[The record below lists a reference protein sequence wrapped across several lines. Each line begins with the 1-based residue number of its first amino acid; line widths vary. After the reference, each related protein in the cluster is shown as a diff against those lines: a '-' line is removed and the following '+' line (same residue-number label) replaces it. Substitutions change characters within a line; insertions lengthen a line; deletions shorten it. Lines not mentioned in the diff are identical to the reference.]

1 MGFGN
6 ELINA
11 HETASGIARLE
22 TDRFDHATA
31 SNNSQNLR
39 AMITSLAGDGGGY
52 ILIPPGRFYLGAI
65 TPESEAITEIVSDLR
80 VDPRVTLI
88 FMPGGQLV
96 PLSYAP
102 GDPGYRRPRWQSD
115 TERYKVRIE
124 VQGFIEAGVQQIFD
138 VFIDRNLTDIGG
150 MSAEAGTV
158 FFTRPLV
165 GQIYPEW
172 FGAVPAKGDPDAL
185 TPDQVR
191 RTTKALQAA
200 LDAAHGRMALPDFH
214 ASGSAIGT
222 VTHYVLASGSDG
234 FAPGPLNGR
243 AIVSNGRTILDSD
256 TGAPL
261 DRQMETS
268 TASELLLFN
277 FAAAASRPAIP
288 VVLSN
293 DYVIDDELWVGVP
306 RNAESQPR
314 PLLERVFSPRNGSGF
329 VLRGNRGASNS
340 PSGNARIIARRG
352 AVFTGQSQG
361 SASKYPDD
369 HPGAVGVFSS
379 RPLYDDASM
388 LSIRGTSGFTVQDVT
403 FAANGV
409 APRCVTVADT
419 GGGLQNGGFDG
430 CGFLR
435 ASAELVHCG
444 AELRLPDG
452 ALADLDFSAYF
463 ATSNRIWEAQQ
474 DLSHL
479 RFARCRFETVAH
491 RTPDGEHQSATGVLF
506 YAAQSLGVEFRGCAF
521 KGPGNP
527 MVHVLAG
534 RISFNEC
541 HFATTL
547 VSNAFRRARIDPEKT
562 TTNGVDIF
570 LDNPPF
576 QQVRVSTQ
584 KLTGPAVP
592 CIYARDVTSESPQF
606 LTTFTQPPHY
616 GSTDA
621 GTVLQNVRHFAHA
634 DRDQPSVYW
643 LGPGRAISILDVM
656 GCEFPRWRGG
666 NPVHIASAVTG
677 AVCDL
682 GNTVRGGAELFN
694 FDPGMTMTVVRSM
707 PVALR

>member
-1 MGFGN
+1 MGFGS
-6 ELINA
+6 EFINA
-11 HETASGIARLE
+11 SPPMPDTNSLVQEAIPGAESSANTRRLRTMVTA
-22 TDRFDHATA
+22 
-31 SNNSQNLR
+31 
-39 AMITSLAGDGGGY
+39 LAAQGGGY

-65 TPESEAITEIVSDLR
+65 TPDTNSEVDADLR

-102 GDPGYRRPRWQSD
+102 GEPGYRRPRWQSD
-115 TERYKVRIE
+115 TARYKVRIE
-124 VQGFIEAGVQQIFD
+124 VQGSIDAGVQQIFD
-138 VFIDRNLTDIGG
+138 VFVHPAFTDIDGR
-150 MSAEAGTV
+150 SPEAGTV

-172 FGAVPAKGDPDAL
+172 FGAVPAKGNPDAL
-185 TPDQVR
+185 TDNEVR
-191 RTTKALQAA
+191 RTTRALQAA
-200 LDAAHGRMALPDFH
+200 LDAAHGKMALPDYR
-214 ASGSAIGT
+214 ASARATGT
-222 VTHYVLASGSDG
+222 VTHYVLDEIGRG
-234 FAPGPLNGR
+234 FVAGPLNGVHVTSDGEMIYR
-243 AIVSNGRTILDSD
+243 SRTRL
-256 TGAPL
+256 PFE
-261 DRQMETS
+261 RRMETS
-268 TASELLLFN
+268 TSTELFLFK
-277 FAAAASRPAIP
+277 FEAAVNRPAIP
-288 VVLSN
+288 VVLNN

-306 RNAESQPR
+306 KNAESQPR

-352 AVFTGQSQG
+352 AVFAGQSQG

-369 HPGAVGVFSS
+369 HPGVVGVFSN
-379 RPLYDDASM
+379 RPLYDDTSM
-388 LSIRGTSGFTVQDVT
+388 LSIRGTPGFTIEDVT
-403 FAANGV
+403 FDANGA

-419 GGGLQNGGFDG
+419 GGGLQNGGFEG
-430 CGFLR
+430 CGFIG

-452 ALADLDFSAYF
+452 AVADITFSAYF
-463 ATSNRIWEAQQ
+463 ATSNRIWEAQH

-479 RFARCRFETVAH
+479 RFARCRFETVTH
-491 RTPDGEHQSATGVLF
+491 RTPDGDHESATGVFF
-506 YAAQSLGVEFRGCAF
+506 YAGQSLGVEFRGCAF

-541 HFATTL
+541 HFATTAL
-547 VSNAFRRARIDPEKT
+547 DDAFQRARIDPEKT

-570 LDNPPF
+570 LDNPPY
-576 QQVRVSTQ
+576 QQVFAGAPVSV
-584 KLTGPAVP
+584 GPMSP

-616 GSTDA
+616 QSTDA
-621 GTVLQNVRHFAHA
+621 GTVLQNVRHFAPS

-643 LGPGRAISILDVM
+643 LGPGRAVSILDVM

-666 NPVHIASAVTG
+666 NPVHIASGVSG

-682 GNTVRGGAELFN
+682 GNTVRDSAELFN
-694 FDPGMTMTVVRSM
+694 FDPGTTLTVIRSM
-707 PVALR
+707 PLTLR